1 MGVPLHDPESTA
13 YAEDGLFGCE
23 VLEEEA
29 RVVLL
34 PVPFDATVSYGRG
47 TARGPQAILQASGQL
62 DLWDPTLG
70 EPWRAGLHWRRS
82 PTWMEERSRRAQ
94 AEVDAIHRSRLGPDS
109 NAHAAVNE
117 ASRIMT
123 RYVRGEAERLL
134 AAYKIVGVVGGDHSV
149 PLGSIQAHGQAHGAF
164 GILHV
169 DAHADLRVAYEGF
182 EQSHASI
189 MHNVLETTPE
199 VERLVSVGLRDVS
212 ESEAKRIEEDPRCEV
227 HWDLDLARARLR
239 GELLQRFDRI
249 AAALPEKVY
258 LSIDVD
264 GLDPKLCFGTGTPV
278 PGGLDFQEL
287 CLLLEAVGRAG
298 KKVIGFDLCEVAPAP
313 GDRELNANVG
323 ARLLY
328 KLIGT
333 AVR

>member
-1 MGVPLHDPESTA
+1 VPLNDPESTA

-29 RVVLL
+29 RIVLL

-47 TARGPQAILQASGQL
+47 TARGPRAILQASGQL
-62 DLWDPTLG
+62 DLWDQVFG
-70 EPWRAGLHWRRS
+70 EPWRVGLHWRR
-82 PTWMEERSRRAQ
+82 PPAWMEERSRRAQ

-109 NAHAAVNE
+109 SAHAAVNE
-117 ASRIMT
+117 ASRSMT

-134 AAYKIVGVVGGDHSV
+134 AAQKIVGVVGGDHSV
-149 PLGSIQAHGQAHGAF
+149 PLGAIQATGQVHGSF

-169 DAHADLRVAYEGF
+169 DAHADLRVDYEGF

-189 MHNVLETTPE
+189 MHNVLETTPA
-199 VERLVSVGLRDVS
+199 VKRLVSVGLRDVS
-212 ESEAKRIEEDPRCEV
+212 ASEAKRIEEDPRCEV
-227 HWDLDLARARLR
+227 HWDVELARARLR
-239 GELLQRFDRI
+239 GQLLDHFDRVV
-249 AAALPEKVY
+249 AGLPDEVY

-287 CLLLEAVGRAG
+287 SLLLEAVVRA
-298 KKVIGFDLCEVAPAP
+298 KKRVIGFDLCEVAPAP

-323 ARLLY
+323 ARVLY
-328 KLIGT
+328 KLIG
-333 AVR
+333 ASAR